1 MTPKAS
7 FFKREGGLIAG
18 LLWFAMALFI
28 GVMIVAWVAC
38 ERAHP
43 VFLDLQTG
51 KPVTQ
56 RPSL

>member
-1 MTPKAS
+1 LTPKAS
-7 FFKREGGLIAG
+7 FFKREGTVIGA
-18 LLWFAMALFI
+18 LLWLTMALFI
-28 GVMIVAWVAC
+28 GVLIVAWVAS